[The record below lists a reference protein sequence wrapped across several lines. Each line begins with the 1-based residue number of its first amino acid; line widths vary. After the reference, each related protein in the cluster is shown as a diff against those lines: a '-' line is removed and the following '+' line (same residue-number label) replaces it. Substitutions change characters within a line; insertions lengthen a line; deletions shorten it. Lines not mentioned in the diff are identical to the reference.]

1 MPRFQGTPVEG
12 AAAPRFAGVPA
23 QTRTLAERYAAAGI
37 DPDEYSPTAGMSG
50 GDKFVAGMGRSVAE
64 TWRGLKQIGGAVAD
78 TIPGVDLSEFRRDTQ
93 AEIDEARRIDAPL
106 MSTGWGTAGNITGNI
121 LQLVTPGAAL
131 KGTTAARALLPT
143 TIRGN
148 ALQGAALGALQ
159 PTATGESRT
168 RNALVGG
175 AMGGA
180 GAAAI
185 KGVAAGARGTAGAVR
200 RVLSGESVSSADR
213 AAAERL
219 LAEAADA
226 TRLQQ
231 GAPSQVQGATR
242 TLAEETRDEGL
253 ARLEQT
259 LRGQP
264 GYNWGARDA
273 TVNAARLAEL
283 ERIAGTDADMA
294 AAIAARGQATGQL
307 RDQAF
312 NEADQIAAQAGAA
325 GFSPAGNVAGLRQ
338 QFQAIAGEHGG
349 RSAVRRT
356 VDAVLGELDDASTSA
371 QGLYNVRKSINDMIE
386 GKAGSDRDFARA
398 ATAELIQMRGLV
410 DDELQN
416 LAPSFSNYLQSFR
429 QMSLPI
435 NRMEMGRE
443 LVEGSTPSVLTDAAG
458 NRALSP
464 AAFSKRARDLDALA
478 AKATGFAKAKA
489 DEIMSPA
496 DIATIKAIQDD
507 LERQAFAA
515 TKGTG
520 GNSATA
526 ARAGVLARVGRGV
539 MGAVPGG
546 GFVRDLAGML
556 NDRGTQR
563 INERLAYLMANP
575 NEARRVLQALPPAGR
590 QIVSKALTALSGAGA
605 GSAAV
610 TAEGRD
616 QPLEFDVTGGTIGPA
631 PTPEEMAAFEAQM
644 RQRAATGAY

>member
-1 MPRFQGTPVEG
+1 MPRFEGIPVEG
-12 AAAPRFAGVPA
+12 ETKPRFAGVAVQRRKPEPE
-23 QTRTLAERYAAAGI
+23 TPI
-37 DPDEYSPTAGMSG
+37 DPTDGMSRHE
-50 GDKFVAGMGRSVAE
+50 KYMAGMGRSVVE
-64 TWRGLKQIGGAVAD
+64 TWRGAKQIGGAVAD
-78 TIPGVDLSEFRRDTQ
+78 AIPGVDLSDFRKRTQ
-93 AEIDEARRIDAPL
+93 AEIDEARRLDAPL
-106 MSTGWGTAGNITGNI
+106 MDTGWGTAGNITGNI
-121 LQLVTPGAAL
+121 LQLVTPGVAL
-131 KGTTAARALLPT
+131 KGSTTAARALLPT

-175 AMGGA
+175 AMGGG

-185 KGVAAGARGTAGAVR
+185 KGATAAVRGTAGAVR
-200 RVLSGESVSSADR
+200 RVLSGESVSAADR

-219 LAEAADA
+219 LTEAADA

-231 GAPSQVQGATR
+231 GAPSQVPGVTR

-273 TVNAARLAEL
+273 TMNAARLAEL

-307 RDQAF
+307 RNQAF
-312 NEADQIAAQAGAA
+312 SEADQIAAQAGAA

-338 QFQAIAGEHGG
+338 QFQAIAAEHGG

-356 VDAVLGELDDASTSA
+356 VDAVLSELDDASTSA
-371 QGLYNVRKSINDMIE
+371 QGLYNVRKSINDLIE

-398 ATAELIQMRGLV
+398 ATTELIQMRELV
-410 DDELQN
+410 DAELQN

-435 NRMEMGRE
+435 NRMEVGRE

-515 TKGTG
+515 TRGTG
-520 GNSATA
+520 NSNSATA
-526 ARAGVLARVGRGV
+526 ARVGVMGRLGRGV

-575 NEARRVLQALPPAGR
+575 SEARRVLAALPPAGR
-590 QIVSKALTALSGAGA
+590 QIVSKALTALAGSGAA
-605 GSAAV
+605 STAVAA
-610 TAEGRD
+610 ESME

-631 PTPEEMAAFEAQM
+631 PTPEEMAALEARI